1 MEHRNTLIL
10 GLGLEIGFSIA
21 RRFHDASHNVV
32 VVDSSEARV
41 KKARAEL
48 PDEVKTLNMKRD
60 SLPHNAFAEMETS
73 FGAADNLVLIPRITP
88 ADTLL
93 GLDPKEFSERLSDII
108 PLQALAMQEFA
119 RRVTDLEEEVE
130 ARAAQRRQ
138 RGSVTVVLSLAAKL
152 SQPGQFTATV
162 LQATAEALVKAAALE
177 LAPHNIRV
185 NAICALR
192 PRAEK
197 REGSSLPNRTPLG
210 RAASGDEIAE
220 ATFFLANDAVAII
233 TGETLVLDGGRSNLS
248 GTLFTLGSSSG
259 T

>member
-21 RRFHDASHNVV
+21 RRFYDAGHHVV

-41 KKARAEL
+41 KKARSEL
-48 PDEVKTLNMKRD
+48 PEEVRTYHEKREV
-60 SLPHNAFAEMETS
+60 LPHNAFAHMETD
-73 FGAADNLVLIPRITP
+73 FGTAENLVLIPRIAAP
-88 ADTLL
+88 DKLIE
-93 GLDPKEFSERLSDII
+93 LDDAEFTERMCDIVT
-108 PLQALAMQEFA
+108 LQARAMRDFA
-119 RRVTDLEEEVE
+119 RRVTNLEKEVE
-130 ARAAQRRQ
+130 ARALQRRQ
-138 RGSVTVVLSLAAKL
+138 RGSITVVLSLAAHL

-162 LQATAEALVKAAALE
+162 LQSMSEAMVKAAALE
-177 LAPHNIRV
+177 LAPHSIRV

-197 REGSSLPNRTPLG
+197 NEGSSLPNRTPLG

-233 TGETLVLDGGRSNLS
+233 TGETLVMDGGRSSLS
-248 GTLFTLGSSSG
+248 GTLFRLGSSSG

>member
-1 MEHRNTLIL
+1 MDHRNTLII

-21 RRFHDASHNVV
+21 RRFFDAGHNVLV
-32 VVDSSEARV
+32 ADSSESRV

-48 PDEVKTLNMKRD
+48 PEEVKTHQVDRT
-60 SLPHNAFAEMETS
+60 SLPHNAFAEMES
-73 FGAADNLVLIPRITP
+73 VFGTAENLVLIPRIAP
-88 ADTLL
+88 PDTLIDL
-93 GLDPKEFSERLSDII
+93 EVEEFSARLTDTIA
-108 PLQALAMQEFA
+108 LQASAMRDFA

-130 ARAAQRRQ
+130 ARAVQRRQ
-138 RGSVTVVLSLAAKL
+138 RGSITVVLSLAAHL

-162 LQATAEALVKAAALE
+162 IQSMAEAMVKAGSLE

-197 REGSSLPNRTPLG
+197 KEGSGLPNRTPLG

-233 TGETLVLDGGRSNLS
+233 TGETLVMDGGRSSLS
-248 GTLFTLGSSSG
+248 GTLFSLGSSSG

>member
-1 MEHRNTLIL
+1 MEHRNTMIL

-21 RRFHDASHNVV
+21 RRFFDASHNVV
-32 VVDSSEARV
+32 VVDSSAPRV
-41 KKARAEL
+41 EKARTEL
-48 PDEVKTLNMKRD
+48 PDAVHVLNIAR
-60 SLPHNAFAEMETS
+60 SELPHNAFAHMEVE
-73 FGAADNLVLIPRITP
+73 FGPADNLVLIPRIAP
-88 ADTLL
+88 ADTLMA
-93 GLDPKEFSERLSDII
+93 LDEADFANRIAEIVS
-108 PLQALAMQEFA
+108 LQAIAMRDFA
-119 RRVTDLEEEVE
+119 RRVTDLEDEVE

-138 RGSVTVVLSLAAKL
+138 RGSITVVLSLAAHL

-162 LQATAEALVKAAALE
+162 LQSTAEALVKAAALE
-177 LAPHNIRV
+177 FAPNNIRV

-220 ATFFLANDAVAII
+220 ATYFLANDAVAII

-248 GTLFTLGSSSG
+248 GTLFNLGSSSG

>member
-21 RRFHDASHNVV
+21 RRFYDAGHNVV

-41 KKARAEL
+41 NKARSEL
-48 PDEVKTLNMKRD
+48 PEEVRTYHEKREG
-60 SLPHNAFAEMETS
+60 LPHNAFAHMETD
-73 FGAADNLVLIPRITP
+73 FGHAENLVLIPRIAAPDKLIDLDDAEFT
-88 ADTLL
+88 DRLCDIVTLQV
-93 GLDPKEFSERLSDII
+93 R
-108 PLQALAMQEFA
+108 AMRDFA
-119 RRVTDLEEEVE
+119 RRVTNLEKEVE
-130 ARAAQRRQ
+130 ARALQRRQ
-138 RGSVTVVLSLAAKL
+138 RGSITVVLSLAAHL

-162 LQATAEALVKAAALE
+162 LQSMAEAMVKAGALE

-197 REGSSLPNRTPLG
+197 NEGSGLPNRTPLG
-210 RAASGDEIAE
+210 RAANGDEIAE

-233 TGETLVLDGGRSNLS
+233 TGETLVMDGGRSSLS
-248 GTLFTLGSSSG
+248 GTLFRLGSSSG